1 MAQEQ
6 AYMFPTSV
14 KEVEALGWDYIDI
27 ILFSGDAFI
36 DHPSFGTAVI
46 ARWLQKWGYR
56 VAVVPQPN
64 WRDDLRDFRKLGA
77 PRLYFGLNAGAM
89 DSMVNHYTASKRLR
103 HDDAYTPEG
112 KAGARPDYA
121 VTVYTQILKKL
132 FPDVPVIIGGIEAS
146 LRRLTHYDYWKD
158 CLMPSVLVTS
168 GADYLCYGMGERPML
183 ELTKGIEK
191 GWSRHRMQQIP
202 QIAFYVKGHRLSG
215 YGKSYD
221 SQDDKV
227 LNTSLNYFSD
237 INRPEGAGSEI
248 HGHPRPCKR
257 EGPAGEAGGRGRS
270 EAEAISGPVP
280 EGLLVLHSFEE
291 CRKDKRAF
299 AENFHWIET
308 HANMMHPDT
317 IIEPVGEG
325 YVQINPPFP
334 PATTEEMDS
343 FWDLPFTKLPHP
355 RYKGKRI
362 PAYDMIKFSVNT
374 HRGCF
379 GGCNFCTIAAHQGK
393 FIQSRS
399 EKSILKEV
407 SALNNLPDFAGN
419 ISDVGAPTANMYGMH
434 GKKPELCDK
443 CKRRSCL
450 FPKRCPNLECDH
462 TRLMEL
468 YKRID
473 ATKGIR
479 HSYIGSGIRYDLF
492 LTEDG
497 FVDPSSK
504 PYLKT
509 LVLDHTSGRLKVA
522 PEHTEDHVLQ
532 KMAKPSFRLFEH
544 LRKEFD
550 KINREA
556 GTHVGLVP
564 YFISSHPGYTMKD
577 MERLASHPALKG
589 IWMDQVQDFT
599 PTPMT
604 TSSVM
609 FYTGLDPR
617 DMTPVF
623 TERNPEKKQLQ
634 KSFFFKN
641 SSKKS
646 PKPLQS
652 SKQTINIAPG
662 YSKKKKKQQ

>member
-1 MAQEQ
+1 MKMAE

-14 KEVEALGWDYIDI
+14 KEVQALGWDYIDI

-64 WRDDLRDFRKLGA
+64 WRDDLRDFRKLGK

-103 HDDAYTPEG
+103 HDDAYTPDG

-121 VTVYTQILKKL
+121 VTVYTKILKEL

-158 CLMPSVLVTS
+158 CLMPSVLYTS

-183 ELTKGIEK
+183 ELTRGIEK
-191 GWSRHRMQQIP
+191 GWSRRRMRQIP
-202 QIAFYVKGHRLSG
+202 QIAFYVD
-215 YGKSYD
+215 GK
-221 SQDDKV
+221 
-227 LNTSLNYFSD
+227 
-237 INRPEGAGSEI
+237 
-248 HGHPRPCKR
+248 
-257 EGPAGEAGGRGRS
+257 
-270 EAEAISGPVP
+270 VP
-280 EGLLVLHSFEE
+280 EEPSSETLLLHSFEE
-291 CRKDKRAF
+291 CCKDKRAF

-317 IIEPVGEG
+317 ILEPVGEG
-325 YVQINPPFP
+325 YVQINPTFP

-393 FIQSRS
+393 FISSRS

-407 SALNNLPDFAGN
+407 KELNRLPDFAGN

-434 GKKPELCDK
+434 GKNPDLCEK
-443 CKRRSCL
+443 CRRRSCL

-468 YKRID
+468 YRKID
-473 ATKGIR
+473 STKGIR

-492 LTEDG
+492 LTEEG
-497 FVDPSSK
+497 FVDDSSK
-504 PYLKT
+504 PYLRT

-532 KMAKPSFRLFEH
+532 KMGKPSFRLFER

-550 KINREA
+550 RVNREA

-564 YFISSHPGYTMKD
+564 YFISSHPGCTMKD
-577 MERLASHPALKG
+577 MEHLASHPALKG

-609 FYTGLDPR
+609 FYSGLDPH
-617 DMTPVF
+617 DMKPVF
-623 TERNPEKKQLQ
+623 TERDPEKKQRQ

-641 SSKKS
+641 SSKKGE
-646 PKPLQS
+646 KHLQS
-652 SKQTINIAPG
+652 SKQSPNIATRKP
-662 YSKKKKKQQ
+662 KHK

>member
-1 MAQEQ
+1 MSNND
-6 AYMFPTSV
+6 YMFPTSV
-14 KEVEALGWDYIDI
+14 KEVQALGWDYIDVI
-27 ILFSGDAFI
+27 FFSGDAFV

-64 WRDDLRDFRKLGA
+64 WRDDLRDFRKLGT
-77 PRLYFGLNAGAM
+77 PRLYFALNSGAM

-103 HDDAYTPEG
+103 HDDAYTPDG

-132 FPDVPVIIGGIEAS
+132 FPDVPVVIGGIEAS

-158 CLMPSVLVTS
+158 CLMPSVLYTS

-191 GWSRHRMQQIP
+191 GWSQHRMHQIP
-202 QIAFYVKGHRLSG
+202 QIAFFVKGK
-215 YGKSYD
+215 YKS
-221 SQDDKV
+221 K
-227 LNTSLNYFSD
+227 
-237 INRPEGAGSEI
+237 PEGVEVSKPVATLGSVRGRGPESVS
-248 HGHPRPCKR
+248 GTDTTEW
-257 EGPAGEAGGRGRS
+257 EGSRSDGLEASTPAG
-270 EAEAISGPVP
+270 V
-280 EGLLVLHSFEE
+280 LVLHSFEE
-291 CRKDKRAF
+291 CLKDKRAF

-317 IIEPVGEG
+317 IIEPVGDG
-325 YVQINPPFP
+325 YVQINPPYP
-334 PATTEEMDS
+334 PATQEEMDS

-399 EKSILKEV
+399 EASILKEV
-407 SALNNLPDFAGN
+407 KELNNLPDFAGN

-434 GKKPELCDK
+434 GKNLELCDK

-450 FPKRCPNLECDH
+450 FPARCPNLNCDH

-532 KMAKPSFRLFEH
+532 KMAKPSFRLFER

-550 KINREA
+550 GINREA

-564 YFISSHPGYTMKD
+564 YFISSHPGCTLKD
-577 MERLASHPALKG
+577 MEKLACHPALKG

-617 DMTPVF
+617 DMKPVF
-623 TERNPEKKQLQ
+623 CEHDPERKQQQ
-634 KSFFFKN
+634 KSYFFKN

-646 PKPLQS
+646 GDRLQG
-652 SKQTINIAPG
+652 SKQFHNIAG
-662 YSKKKKKQQ
+662 RKKRTKKT

>member
-1 MAQEQ
+1 MKMAE

-14 KEVEALGWDYIDI
+14 KEVQALGWDYIDI

-64 WRDDLRDFRKLGA
+64 WRDDLRDFRKLGK

-103 HDDAYTPEG
+103 HDDAYTPDG

-121 VTVYTQILKKL
+121 VTVYTKILKEL

-158 CLMPSVLVTS
+158 CLMPSVLYTS

-183 ELTKGIEK
+183 ELTRGIEK
-191 GWSRHRMQQIP
+191 GWSRRRMRQIP
-202 QIAFYVKGHRLSG
+202 QIAFYVD
-215 YGKSYD
+215 GK
-221 SQDDKV
+221 
-227 LNTSLNYFSD
+227 
-237 INRPEGAGSEI
+237 
-248 HGHPRPCKR
+248 
-257 EGPAGEAGGRGRS
+257 
-270 EAEAISGPVP
+270 VP
-280 EGLLVLHSFEE
+280 EEPSSETLLLHSFEE
-291 CRKDKRAF
+291 CCKDKRAF

-317 IIEPVGEG
+317 ILEPVGEG
-325 YVQINPPFP
+325 YVQINPTFP

-393 FIQSRS
+393 FISSRS
-399 EKSILKEV
+399 EKSILQEVKE
-407 SALNNLPDFAGN
+407 LNRLPDFAGN

-434 GKKPELCDK
+434 GKNPDLCEK
-443 CKRRSCL
+443 CRRRSCL

-468 YKRID
+468 YRKID
-473 ATKGIR
+473 STKGIR

-492 LTEDG
+492 LTEEG
-497 FVDPSSK
+497 FVDDSSK
-504 PYLKT
+504 PYLRT

-532 KMAKPSFRLFEH
+532 KMGKPSFRLFER

-550 KINREA
+550 RVNREA

-564 YFISSHPGYTMKD
+564 YFISSHPGCTMKD
-577 MERLASHPALKG
+577 MEHLASHPALKG

-609 FYTGLDPR
+609 FYSGLDPH
-617 DMTPVF
+617 DMKPVF
-623 TERNPEKKQLQ
+623 TERDPEKKQRQ

-641 SSKKS
+641 SSKKGE
-646 PKPLQS
+646 KHLQS
-652 SKQTINIAPG
+652 SKQSPNIATRKP
-662 YSKKKKKQQ
+662 KHK